1 VRDMRL
7 EFVQGSGHWESVR
20 QEMNELK
27 RENQRLANL
36 FQTKFGSMEDSLFRL
51 CKDIRLD
58 LSSQHATLNRVHLN
72 QMLSLPFWSSLPSSG
87 ESLQF
92 CRSVRTRIQRFER
105 HHYPRLSLPN
115 IKRLGTWSSQE
126 INSVLLID
134 TNTPLVAKAFMIDLV
149 DLILDNGQLPII
161 WALRYAD
168 YWDQRTTATDVIRM
182 LVLQTMQVAAENLLR
197 SPFPVTVEHLREA
210 ASLKDWVNILGRLL
224 SSLPR
229 VFIVLDADLL
239 AYATGHERSEAAE
252 MLDILRLGLSG
263 RDNDIGAGSN
273 SVKIVTATSSVSRA
287 YTEKLERENACVKI
301 HTGDSSDWRKSC
313 RRRRP
318 MARVRKAA

>member
-1 VRDMRL
+1 M
-7 EFVQGSGHWESVR
+7 
-20 QEMNELK
+20 
-27 RENQRLANL
+27 
-36 FQTKFGSMEDSLFRL
+36 

-229 VFIVLDADLL
+229 VFIVLDANLL

-301 HTGDSSDWRKSC
+301 HTGDSSDWRKS
-313 RRRRP
+313 RRRRPP